1 MSGCFLAFGEVLFD
15 VFPSYTRLGGAPLN
29 VTCHAS
35 RLGLDARLVSALG
48 DDSLGKQALAQMK
61 ALGLDTTC
69 VAVLSGRPTGRAD
82 ITLIGKDADYTFNTD
97 CAWDFIPVPQELA
110 ESVDCLYFGS
120 LCQRSEVSRTN
131 LRKTV
136 ESVSC
141 PFVFYDVNVRKDCLN
156 DDILSWSLSRADTL
170 KVNEEELP
178 LILSMTGCE
187 SAQALMRHYSLSM
200 ILLTEGSKGASI
212 ICENGSVVSRK
223 AGKCAVV
230 DTVGAGDSLSAGF
243 IASWLQT
250 HDPVKALNTGLI
262 LADYVVSHK
271 GAIPDYD
278 DDLRRRLEQA
288 GMKTG
293 E

>member
-1 MSGCFLAFGEVLFD
+1 M
-15 VFPSYTRLGGAPLN
+15 
-29 VTCHAS
+29 
-35 RLGLDARLVSALG
+35 
-48 DDSLGKQALAQMK
+48 
-61 ALGLDTTC
+61 
-69 VAVLSGRPTGRAD
+69 
-82 ITLIGKDADYTFNTD
+82 
-97 CAWDFIPVPQELA
+97 
-110 ESVDCLYFGS
+110 DCLYFGS

-136 ESVSC
+136 DSISC

-156 DDILSWSLSRADTL
+156 DDILSWSLSKADTL

-187 SAQALMRHYSLSM
+187 SAPAVMKLYGLSM

-212 ICENGSVVSRK
+212 ICEDGSVVSRK
-223 AGKCAVV
+223 AGRSAVV

-243 IASWLQT
+243 IASWLKT

-278 DDLRRRLEQA
+278 DDLRSRLAQE
-288 GMKTG
+288 GMKAG
-293 E
+293 A